1 MLKVKLCYGAKF
13 FCKTH
18 ALFVTSHRMFYCKS
32 SLCML
37 DYMSW
42 YSEIQ
47 TWNSVA
53 DYKCGFQMHFDY
65 ENRFQMQIICGLQ
78 VWNTNVDFQCRFQK
92 LIIKVNFKCGFQ
104 MLKRFSYVSFQFMCF
119 CLWGITKLNT
129 SINWSCRLIFV
140 TIYRGSAA
148 DYFGICC

>member
-1 MLKVKLCYGAKF
+1 MVSNFSVKRMHYLWLLTACSAVSPSYACLIICLDIVKF
-13 FCKTH
+13 KHGIQLRITNVDFKCK
-18 ALFVTSHRMFYCKS
+18 Y
-32 SLCML
+32 
-37 DYMSW
+37 
-42 YSEIQ
+42 
-47 TWNSVA
+47 
-53 DYKCGFQMHFDY
+53 DY

-129 SINWSCRLIFV
+129 SINWSCRFIFV